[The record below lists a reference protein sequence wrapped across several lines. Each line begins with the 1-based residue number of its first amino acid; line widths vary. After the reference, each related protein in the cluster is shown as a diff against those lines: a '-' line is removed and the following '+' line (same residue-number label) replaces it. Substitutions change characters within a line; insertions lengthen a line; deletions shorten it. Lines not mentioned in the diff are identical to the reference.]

1 MGMKDILPLIIVAGA
16 VYFYMKSQGSS
27 ATTPSGAATSTSQ
40 GVLPGDPRIAAGT
53 LPSGTPVLSPYSG
66 LITFGN
72 QVINSGCAA
81 GYRCNASGIL
91 TGLSGV
97 WSV

>member
-1 MGMKDILPLIIVAGA
+1 MKDILPLIVVAGA
-16 VYFYMKSQGSS
+16 VYFFMKSQGSGAS
-27 ATTPSGAATSTSQ
+27 TTPSGAASSTAQ

-53 LPSGTPVLSPYSG
+53 LPTGTPVLSPYSG
-66 LITFGN
+66 YVTFGN
-72 QVINSGCAA
+72 QIINSGCQA
-81 GYRCNASGIL
+81 GSNCGGSGIL

>member
-1 MGMKDILPLIIVAGA
+1 MKDILPLIVVAGA
-16 VYFYMKSQGSS
+16 VYFFMKSQGSS
-27 ATTPSGAATSTSQ
+27 VGGTSNSVGTATT

-53 LPSGTPVLSPYSG
+53 LPTGTPVLSPYSG
-66 LITFGN
+66 LVTFGN

-97 WSV
+97 WNV